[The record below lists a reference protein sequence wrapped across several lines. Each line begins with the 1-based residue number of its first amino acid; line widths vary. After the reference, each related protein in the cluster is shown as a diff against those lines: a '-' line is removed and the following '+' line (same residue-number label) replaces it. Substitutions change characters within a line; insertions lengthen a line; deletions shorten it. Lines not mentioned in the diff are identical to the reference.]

1 MQAPMRVS
9 VRSYDAR
16 RARALQE
23 MLAEGGVEAVALV
36 GPLPSRTQIA
46 DDIALIDA
54 APEALAWA
62 EEEARRIARSAH
74 RPTAI
79 VAASRAVEPPA
90 EDAAAFDAWIQI
102 DAPDGVVE
110 QELVSIQRR
119 AAARTELLRRIE
131 TARARGVS
139 PATPEPSGAWRA
151 LYIGEP
157 SPFFLAQER
166 AFAAVNGRLE
176 AAFSSFMGFDFLH
189 DSRFDAVTLNAMND
203 PATALALCGALRRN
217 ARLHHLPTAVIVKRS
232 DTATIAGA
240 VDRGATL
247 IVHPDAPP
255 EPPLRWLFEKVRR
268 GRRHAHVE
276 AGLAALKQ
284 ACVGR
289 AGLFEP
295 DYFADHLTRLTDA
308 AHHSGR
314 PLTLVAL
321 RICPAPG
328 GRTRSAQAWDRSVAQ
343 IGELAGRLVRAHD
356 AATIVQEHVV
366 VIALPDSEA
375 SEGRHTAERV
385 AGVVECTSFA
395 SGEGDAGPIVLEHSV
410 VELNPGEGGG
420 ALLARALDPFA
431 AEGVRA

>member
-1 MQAPMRVS
+1 MRVS

-23 MLAEGGVEAVALV
+23 ALAAGGVEAVALV
-36 GPLPSRTQIA
+36 GPLPSRTHIA
-46 DDIALIDA
+46 DDITLIDA
-54 APEALAWA
+54 APEAFAWA
-62 EEEARRIARSAH
+62 DAEARRIARAAN

-79 VAASRAVEPPA
+79 VAASRACEPPSD
-90 EDAAAFDAWIQI
+90 DATAFDAWVQI
-102 DAPDGVVE
+102 DAADGIVE

-119 AAARTELLRRIE
+119 AAARTELVRRIE
-131 TARARGVS
+131 TARARGVA
-139 PATPEPSGAWRA
+139 PAAPDPHGPWRA

-166 AFAAVNGRLE
+166 AFEAVGGRLE

-189 DSRFDAVTLNAMND
+189 DARFDAVTLNATAD

-217 ARLHHLPTAVIVKRS
+217 ARLHHLPTAVVVKRG

-247 IVHPDAPP
+247 IVHPDEAP
-255 EPPLRWLFEKVRR
+255 EPTLRWLFEKVRR

-276 AGLAALKQ
+276 AGLASLKR
-284 ACVGR
+284 ACSGQ
-289 AGLFEP
+289 AGLF
-295 DYFADHLTRLTDA
+295 DAGYFVEHLGRLSDG
-308 AHHSGR
+308 AHLSGR
-314 PLTLVAL
+314 PLTLAAL

-328 GRTRSAQAWDRSVAQ
+328 ARSRSAHAWDRSVLQ

-356 AATIVQEHVV
+356 AAAIVQDDVV
-366 VIALPDSEA
+366 VIALPDSHVA
-375 SEGRHTAERV
+375 EGRRTAERV
-385 AGVVECTSFA
+385 SGVVECTSFA

-410 VELNPGEGGG
+410 VELNAGEGGG
-420 ALLARALDPFA
+420 ALLARALDPFT
-431 AEGVRA
+431 AEGARA

>member
-1 MQAPMRVS
+1 MRVS

-23 MLAEGGVEAVALV
+23 ALAAGGVEAVALV

-54 APEALAWA
+54 APEAFAWA
-62 EEEARRIARSAH
+62 EEEARRIARSVS

-79 VAASRAVEPPA
+79 VAASRAAEPPVD
-90 EDAAAFDAWIQI
+90 DATAFDAWIQI

-119 AAARTELLRRIE
+119 SAARTELRRRIE
-131 TARARGVS
+131 TARARGI
-139 PATPEPSGAWRA
+139 ATSALETNGPWRA

-166 AFAAVNGRLE
+166 AFEAVDGRLE

-189 DSRFDAVTLNAMND
+189 DSRFDAVTLNATKD

-217 ARLHHLPTAVIVKRS
+217 ARLHHLPTAVIVKRG

-247 IVHPDAPP
+247 IVHADEPP
-255 EPPLRWLFEKVRR
+255 EPTLRWLFEKVRR

-276 AGLAALKQ
+276 AGLTALKR
-284 ACVGR
+284 ACMGR
-289 AGLFEP
+289 AGLFDA
-295 DYFADHLTRLTDA
+295 DYFADHLARLADA
-308 AHHSGR
+308 AHLSGR
-314 PLTLVAL
+314 PLTLAAL
-321 RICPAPG
+321 RICLAPG
-328 GRTRSAQAWDRSVAQ
+328 ARSRSADAWDRSVAQ

-356 AATIVQEHVV
+356 AAALLQADVI
-366 VIALPDSEA
+366 VIALPDSHA
-375 SEGRHTAERV
+375 AEGRHTAERV
-385 AGVVECTSFA
+385 SGVVECTSFA

-410 VELNPGEGGG
+410 VELNAGEGGG
-420 ALLARALDPFA
+420 ALLVRALDPFV